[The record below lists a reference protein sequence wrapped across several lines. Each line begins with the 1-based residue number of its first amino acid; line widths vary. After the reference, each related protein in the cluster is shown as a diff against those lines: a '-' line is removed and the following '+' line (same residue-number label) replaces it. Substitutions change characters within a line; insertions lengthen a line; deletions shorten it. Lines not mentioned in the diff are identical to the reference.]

1 MGNTNYT
8 IKLKDLTKLQLEKKK
23 YELNKELQHNLQE
36 YLKWV
41 EKLKKVDDIIE
52 KNKK

>member
-8 IKLKDLTKLQLEKKK
+8 IKMKDIKRLQLEKQRF
-23 YELNKELQHNLQE
+23 ELNQQLQHNLQE
-36 YLKWV
+36 YLKWI
-41 EKLKKVDDIIE
+41 EKLKKIDDIIE